1 MFYQIQQSQY
11 PDYLT
16 APMAAELTEA
26 GFESLK
32 TAESVEN
39 VLKNEQGT
47 VLVVVNSVC
56 GCAAR
61 NARPAAIAAT
71 REGKLPSKMVTV
83 FAGVDGAAVQKARD
97 FCLPYP
103 PSSPA
108 MRSMLSST
116 CAIFFM
122 IFFSPK
128 WRTSRTRS
136 RHWNAYAI
144 NYSVWNVAWR
154 AKRATCA
161 APPMP
166 AFCEA

>member
-39 VLKNEQGT
+39 VLENESGT

-83 FAGVDGAAVQKARD
+83 FAGVDGAAVQKTRD

-108 MRSMLSST
+108 MALFKNGQLVHFIERHHIEGRPAS
-116 CAIFFM
+116 AIANDL
-122 IFFSPK
+122 K
-128 WRTSRTRS
+128 Q
-136 RHWNAYAI
+136 
-144 NYSVWNVAWR
+144 
-154 AKRATCA
+154 
-161 APPMP
+161 
-166 AFCEA
+166 AFETYC

>member
-1 MFYQIQQSQY
+1 MFYQVQQSQY
-11 PDYLT
+11 PEYLT

-39 VLKNEQGT
+39 VLENEEGT

-71 REGKLPSKMVTV
+71 RDGKLPSKMVTV
-83 FAGVDGAAVQKARD
+83 FAGVDADAVQKARD
-97 FCLPYP
+97 FFLPYP

-108 MRSMLSST
+108 MALFKNGQLVHFIERHHIEGRPAG
-116 CAIFFM
+116 AIAHDL
-122 IFFSPK
+122 K
-128 WRTSRTRS
+128 Q
-136 RHWNAYAI
+136 
-144 NYSVWNVAWR
+144 
-154 AKRATCA
+154 
-161 APPMP
+161 
-166 AFCEA
+166 AFETYC